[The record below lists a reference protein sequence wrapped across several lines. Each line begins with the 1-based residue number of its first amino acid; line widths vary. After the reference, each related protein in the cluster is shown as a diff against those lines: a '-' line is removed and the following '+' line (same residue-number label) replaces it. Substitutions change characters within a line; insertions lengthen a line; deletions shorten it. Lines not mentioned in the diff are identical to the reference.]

1 MSSNLNSDKTPQKQ
15 AKLKPG
21 KGGIVPPVEH
31 RWKPG
36 VSPNPGGLPKG
47 TPRLS
52 TAYQKIL
59 NSPAKAT
66 FKPETRGDKIA
77 LAIIEEAEGGDVQ
90 AAKEIADRI
99 EGKSPQTIN
108 QNSVNIHVFT
118 AADLLDAAHALGLPP
133 ISEADAARLIE
144 LVTDQGVE

>member
-1 MSSNLNSDKTPQKQ
+1 MSTNQSKISQKQ
-15 AKLKPG
+15 RKINPNSLANLRPF
-21 KGGIVPPVEH
+21 
-31 RWKPG
+31 KPG
-36 VSPNPGGLPKG
+36 VSANPGGLPKG

-77 LAIIEEAEGGDVQ
+77 LAIVEEAEGGDVQ

-108 QNSVNIHVFT
+108 QNSVNINVICV
-118 AADLLDAAHALGLPP
+118 ADLLADAARLGLPP
-133 ISEADAARLIE
+133 ISEADAQRLIE
-144 LVTDQGVE
+144 IVTNQGVE